1 MDRFNTTYT
10 LVDNAH
16 PQRRR
21 TVRTEDAIAG
31 VEQSIEEDPY
41 EFIRHRAQQLEVC
54 PSNL

>member
-1 MDRFNTTYT
+1 M
-10 LVDNAH
+10 DNAH

-41 EFIRHRAQQLEVC
+41 EFIRYRAQQMEVC